1 MSDSMSQEAPTLA
14 AIEKEIRDPYNDG
27 VDDAWDFVD
36 QFNYTDEYYFPTVG
50 VATYVDSHIEPH
62 SDESAWLMFSLGTK
76 QYRLEAGTDDS
87 DISWEERHGGQLTEV
102 ADTSSSVVE

>member
-1 MSDSMSQEAPTLA
+1 MSQNTFTVEAV
-14 AIEKEIRDPYNDG
+14 EKEIRDPYNDG

-62 SDESAWLMFSLGTK
+62 TDEPAWLVFSLGEK
-76 QYRLEAGTDDS
+76 QYRLKAGQDDS
-87 DISWEERHGGQLTEV
+87 GINWEARHGGQLIEV
-102 ADTSSSVVE
+102 ADTASPVVE